1 MLLDGSLQNL
11 LLYFLQIMLV
21 VTAASAAA
29 PLLRL
34 AMPRARLTYWRA
46 VVLACLVLP
55 LLPMRRVEHVEFA
68 PTAAATGSVAI
79 VAPATVDIP
88 VVVRTAD
95 AGSATRLLAVLV
107 PWLLFAGIVGRTA
120 WLGVG
125 LVRLRR
131 LRRRGHAAALDDD
144 VQVLRRALAP
154 RAELQWHDDLG
165 QPVTFGLRRP
175 VVLLPTRLT
184 ALPLDIQLAVVCH
197 ELLHVR
203 RRDWL
208 WTLAEESVRTVYWFH
223 PAMRWGLAQL
233 QLSREETIDRLVVTI
248 TGARRSYMNALMMFA
263 DQPAPAPATLFVRR
277 HQLVLRMKAISQEV
291 RMSPMRLVIT
301 GTALVGVLVGS
312 SLGVVWA
319 VPLHSSVPAITPEET
334 FQLLADQ
341 TQVDP
346 QVAEPGR
353 TGELRAQEPEARKN
367 LENLRRAAQKLQAA
381 AATRQVTLERRVT
394 ITGVVPQYPPEA
406 VRLGLNAEVTVSVTL
421 NRAGDV
427 TNAEATSWAIRT
439 SKIDNPQP
447 AEAAT
452 TAVAQPFVDAAKAA
466 VRQWTFKPV
475 DPETTVDVPE
485 TTLDVFFTFRASADG
500 GVVDAAVRG
509 GLALMAFSTMMK
521 PNAQIGS
528 AISAGTTA
536 PTFGPT
542 SARPGEVPAQTAVK
556 VVRVGG
562 SIRPPT
568 RVVNVA
574 AIYPGEALSANV
586 QGVVIIEAR
595 IATDGSIADARVLR
609 SIPLLDQAALDA
621 VRQWRYTP
629 TLENGEP
636 VEVLMTVT
644 VNFTRQ

>member
-1 MLLDGSLQNL
+1 MLQDGSLQNL

-79 VAPATVDIP
+79 VAPATADAP

-319 VPLHSSVPAITPEET
+319 VPLRSSVPAVTQQESA
-334 FQLLADQ
+334 QLPADQ
-341 TQVDP
+341 TQVHQ

-353 TGELRAQEPEARKN
+353 TGELRAQEDEVRKR
-367 LENLRRAAQKLQAA
+367 LESLRRAAQQLQAA
-381 AATRQVTLERRVT
+381 AATRQVTPERRVT
-394 ITGVVPQYPPEA
+394 ITGVRPQYPPEA
-406 VRLGLNAEVTVSVTL
+406 ARLGLNADVTLSVTL
-421 NRAGDV
+421 NVAGDV
-427 TNAEATSWAIRT
+427 TKVEATSWAIRT
-439 SKIDNPQP
+439 SKNDTSQP

-452 TAVAQPFVDAAKAA
+452 TAVAQPFVDAATVA
-466 VRQWTFKPV
+466 VRQWTFKPA
-475 DPETTVDVPE
+475 DPETTLE
-485 TTLDVFFTFRASADG
+485 IIFTFRASGDG
-500 GVVDAAVRG
+500 GVVDVAVRG
-509 GLALMAFSTMMK
+509 GSALVAFTPVTK
-521 PNAQIGS
+521 PNAQISG

-542 SARPGEVPAQTAVK
+542 SARPGEVPAGTPVK
-556 VVRVGG
+556 EVKFVRVGG
-562 SIRPPT
+562 NILPPT

-574 AIYPGEALSANV
+574 ATYPGEALSANV

-629 TLENGEP
+629 TVVAGEP
-636 VEVLMTVT
+636 VEVMMTVT
-644 VNFTRQ
+644 VNFTKT